1 MLRRKRRRGVDERQ
15 FHLFD
20 SYLRPS
26 RDFGCGPNARVCEPQ
41 SPRIYIA
48 SRTVHAEKWRRLRED
63 GFPIVSTWIDE
74 AGAGQS
80 QCLSNLATRCI
91 EEARS
96 CTHLILYCEEG
107 EYLKGALLE
116 CGAALANNIPVYCVG
131 YCPSISRVF
140 ENHPCWHSCDA
151 IEGALNSVFHS
162 QPAIPLDGLFVQHGR

>member
-1 MLRRKRRRGVDERQ
+1 MFDFFCCFLRVGLVISSPVVQGMLRRKRRRGVDERQ

-20 SYLRPS
+20 KYLRPS

-80 QCLSNLATRCI
+80 QCLSNLA
-91 EEARS
+91 
-96 CTHLILYCEEG
+96 
-107 EYLKGALLE
+107 
-116 CGAALANNIPVYCVG
+116 
-131 YCPSISRVF
+131 
-140 ENHPCWHSCDA
+140 
-151 IEGALNSVFHS
+151 
-162 QPAIPLDGLFVQHGR
+162 